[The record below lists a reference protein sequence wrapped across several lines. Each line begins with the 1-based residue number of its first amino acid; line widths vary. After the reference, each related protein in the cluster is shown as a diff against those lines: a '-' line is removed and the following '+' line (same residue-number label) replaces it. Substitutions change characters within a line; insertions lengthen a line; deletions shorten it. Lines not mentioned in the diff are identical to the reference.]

1 MVLFDRKKVTDKPM
15 NEKDIAS
22 NEKHPLY
29 EIITDSASNLTKD
42 LLQAFRIHMISY
54 ISTMNG
60 REFLCYSP
68 RRDDAVTGRH
78 FYDALRKGANI
89 ETSLIS
95 PSRFTELFEPFLRK
109 GRDILFTG
117 MSGGLTGTVQS
128 ARLAAE
134 DLMEQYPN
142 RRIICVDSLSASLG
156 EGLLVLQLSRL
167 RDEGCTLEEAVSWI
181 ENNKMRMNQ
190 YFTVDNLKHLKKG
203 GRISS
208 AEAVIGNLLSI
219 KPVLKGNEEGRI
231 VLHNKV
237 HSRRR
242 ALDYL
247 FNIAKDRIAEPSS
260 TIIGIAHCDAPEE
273 SEALAERFRQDLG
286 VQDIIVR
293 YYDLCTGSHVGPGT
307 IAIFF
312 LGKNRMEA

>member
-1 MVLFDRKKVTDKPM
+1 MNDNEINRNKTKV
-15 NEKDIAS
+15 
-22 NEKHPLY
+22 LY

-42 LLQAFRIHMISY
+42 LLQAYRIHMVSY

-68 RRDDAVTGRH
+68 RRDDAATGRH
-78 FYDALRKGANI
+78 FYDALRKGADI

-95 PSRFTELFEPFLRK
+95 PSRFTEVFEPFLQK

-128 ARLAAE
+128 AKIAAE
-134 DLMEQYPN
+134 DLMEQYPD
-142 RRIICVDSLSASLG
+142 RRIICIDSLGASLG

-167 RDEGCTLEEAVSWI
+167 RDEGSTLDEAVSWI
-181 ENNKMRMNQ
+181 ETHKMQMNQ
-190 YFTVDNLKHLKKG
+190 FFTVDNLKYLKKG

-208 AEAVIGNLLSI
+208 TEAAIGNLLSI
-219 KPVLKGNEEGRI
+219 KPILKGNEEGKI
-231 VLHNKV
+231 VLHDKV
-237 HSRRR
+237 RGRKK

-247 FNIAKDRIAEPSS
+247 FNTAKDRIEDPSS
-260 TIIGIAHCDAPEE
+260 TIVGIAHCDVPEE
-273 SEALAERFRQDLG
+273 TEALAERFRQELG
-286 VQDIIVR
+286 VQDVIVR

-312 LGKNRMEA
+312 LGKDRSA

>member
-1 MVLFDRKKVTDKPM
+1 M
-15 NEKDIAS
+15 NENKTNHKETRA
-22 NEKHPLY
+22 LY

-42 LLQAFRIHMISY
+42 LLQAYRIHMISY

-68 RRDDAVTGRH
+68 RRDDAKTGKH
-78 FYDALRKGANI
+78 FYDALRKGANL

-95 PSRFTELFEPFLRK
+95 PTRFAEVFEPFLQK

-128 ARLAAE
+128 AAIAAE
-134 DLMEQYPN
+134 DLMEQYPD
-142 RRIICVDSLSASLG
+142 RRIVCIDSLGASLG

-167 RDEGCTLEEAVSWI
+167 RDEGSTLDEAVSWI
-181 ENNKMRMNQ
+181 ESHKMQMNQ
-190 YFTVDNLKHLKKG
+190 YFTVDNLKYLKKG
-203 GRISS
+203 GRLSS
-208 AEAVIGNLLSI
+208 AEAMIGNLLSI
-219 KPVLKGNEEGRI
+219 KPILRGNEEGRI
-231 VLHNKV
+231 VLHDKV
-237 HSRRR
+237 RSRKR

-247 FNIAKDRIAEPSS
+247 FNTVRDRIGDAAS
-260 TIIGIAHCDAPEE
+260 TVVGIAHCDAPEE
-273 SEALAERFRQDLG
+273 AEALAERFRQELC
-286 VQDIIVR
+286 VQDVIVR

-312 LGKNRMEA
+312 SGKDRSE